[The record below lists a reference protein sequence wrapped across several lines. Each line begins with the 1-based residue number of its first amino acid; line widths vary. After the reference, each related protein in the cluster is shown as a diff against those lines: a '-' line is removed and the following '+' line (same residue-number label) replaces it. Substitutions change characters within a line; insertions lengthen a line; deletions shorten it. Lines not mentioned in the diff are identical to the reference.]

1 MGRAVE
7 AADRVRRSTGATV
20 LLAHHPTKDFRF
32 ERGSSALRGAVDTM
46 LSMDISDDTIKLSC
60 TKQKD
65 SAEFAPISLKLVPTG
80 DSCVLRLAS
89 QVIPTEALSD
99 KQAQLLAALR
109 SGATTHGLTTQEWR
123 ASVPDV
129 VERTYHAAR
138 KRLIDLGYVAEH
150 EQYFSWTGKEPPRGR
165 R

>member
-1 MGRAVE
+1 
-7 AADRVRRSTGATV
+7 
-20 LLAHHPTKDFRF
+20 
-32 ERGSSALRGAVDTM
+32 M

-60 TKQKD
+60 TKHKD
-65 SAEFAPISLKLVPTG
+65 SAAFAPISLKLVPTG

-123 ASVPDV
+123 TSVPDV

-138 KRLIDLGYVAEH
+138 NRLIDLGYVAEH
-150 EQYFSWTGKEPPRGR
+150 GQYFSWTGKEPPRGR